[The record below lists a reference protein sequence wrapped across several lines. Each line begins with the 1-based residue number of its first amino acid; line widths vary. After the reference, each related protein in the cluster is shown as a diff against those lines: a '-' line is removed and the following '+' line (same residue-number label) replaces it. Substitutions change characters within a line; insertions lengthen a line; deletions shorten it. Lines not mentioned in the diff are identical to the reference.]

1 MKLKDLTACLWV
13 LLGLFASCI
22 QEEALNTE
30 ADIESVTL
38 PGDVM
43 NRSAV
48 FGDAIME
55 KRWYQSVSY
64 HSVCKGRNGYYT
76 FGSRAD
82 SD

>member
-43 NRSAV
+43 KCILSLC
-48 FGDAIME
+48 M
-55 KRWYQSVSY
+55 
-64 HSVCKGRNGYYT
+64 
-76 FGSRAD
+76 
-82 SD
+82 